1 MTDHFVYLSI
11 RQAADLLSVSPR
23 TIRRYIKQ
31 RHLPAYRITGQPTIR
46 IKRED
51 REDTEALLEPLAAE
65 AAGEEIER

>member
-1 MTDHFVYLSI
+1 MADQFVYLSI
-11 RQAADLLSVSPR
+11 CQAADLLSVSQR

-51 REDTEALLEPLAAE
+51 KVKS
-65 AAGEEIER
+65 I